1 MNCQACQYQ
10 AQINALRKRC
20 LMCDPESDGGTP
32 HGRVIANEY
41 TLNSVKKADAYVE
54 SRIPSG
60 QATNLTPQDE
70 HRLRIAMSSLF
81 GLDPVD
87 LLLVQHLMQGQTLE
101 SFGSKLTAVQH
112 VASYKGSVK
121 GMAWARKSKII
132 DKIPMLSAV
141 LVNLREKNPSRRIES
156 EVKGQCKPSI

>member
-1 MNCQACQYQ
+1 MNCQACPYQ

-20 LMCDPESDGGTP
+20 LMCNPESDGGTP
-32 HGRVIANEY
+32 HGRVRADEY
-41 TLNSVKKADAYVE
+41 TLNCVPKAADY
-54 SRIPSG
+54 SCIPSG
-60 QATNLTPQDE
+60 QATSLTPQDE
-70 HRLRIAMSSLF
+70 HKLRIAMSSLF

-87 LLLVQHLMQGQTLE
+87 LLLVQHLMQGKTLE
-101 SFGSKLTAVQH
+101 SFGTKLTAVQH

-141 LVNLREKNPSRRIES
+141 LVNLRENNPSRRIES
-156 EVKGQCKPSI
+156 EVQGKCKPSI

>member
-1 MNCQACQYQ
+1 MNCQACPYQ
-10 AQINALRKRC
+10 SQINALRKRC

-32 HGRVIANEY
+32 HGRVKADEY
-41 TLNSVKKADAYVE
+41 TLNAVKKADEY

-60 QATNLTPQDE
+60 QATSLTPQDE
-70 HRLRIAMSSLF
+70 HKLRIAMSSLF

-101 SFGSKLTAVQH
+101 SFSTKLTAVQH

-141 LVNLREKNPSRRIES
+141 LVNLRENNPSRRIES
-156 EVKGQCKPSI
+156 EVQG

>member
-1 MNCQACQYQ
+1 MNCQACPYQ

-20 LMCDPESDGGTP
+20 LMCNPESDGGTP

-41 TLNSVKKADAYVE
+41 TLNCVKKADDY
-54 SRIPSG
+54 SSIPSG
-60 QATNLTPQDE
+60 QATSLTPADE
-70 HRLRIAMSSLF
+70 HKLRIAMSSLF

-101 SFGSKLTAVQH
+101 SFGTKLTAVQR

-141 LVNLREKNPSRRIES
+141 LVNLRENNPSRRIES
-156 EVKGQCKPSI
+156 EVQG

>member
-1 MNCQACQYQ
+1 MNCQACPYQ
-10 AQINALRKRC
+10 SQINALRKRC
-20 LMCDPESDGGTP
+20 LMCDPESTGGTP
-32 HGRVIANEY
+32 HGRVKADEY
-41 TLNSVKKADAYVE
+41 TLNCVKKAADEE
-54 SRIPSG
+54 SARIPSG
-60 QATNLTPQDE
+60 QATSLTPEDE
-70 HRLRIAMSSLF
+70 HKLRIAMSTLF

-101 SFGSKLTAVQH
+101 SFGTKLTAVQH

-141 LVNLREKNPSRRIES
+141 LVNLRENNPSRRIES
-156 EVKGQCKPSI
+156 EVQG